1 LKRFNSGKIYIFF
14 SNDKVTTKAKEKM
27 TDIILFDSAR
37 KGGTG
42 KSKIAFSSAV
52 EMAQNYGK
60 TLLVEADF
68 TNPNYFSIYSNPNVK
83 SRFIGYGAKGKE
95 QLISERGQA
104 IKEKEDL
111 EEKLKKKKRAKAI
124 DSLERKII
132 EKVHSINETG
142 QALKEIEKL
151 EKKDSYCWFK
161 DNLDYL
167 IKKKKNRD
175 KVSDEI
181 KDRIMSQ
188 IRVEKNYLN
197 DAEIETEAERI
208 IDAEVAKATMQ
219 AGIFKPHIEDYIL
232 NTKITDLDILMG
244 KKNQNDL
251 LNDLIYENMDA
262 LREDTAN
269 AENMLKDDFITS
281 LENISQK
288 YANIIIDGYAGH
300 DYMTDKLFELSNK
313 HIIIAESN
321 EASAKSV
328 YNNMYET
335 INKIFES
342 MINKNSAAA
351 SAIAS
356 KFNISMGNKTGLE
369 VYKEIAK
376 KAKDINAQI
385 IRYESK
391 KRNNEEIFEGEE
403 GIYASFS
410 TFRYELSSL
419 IEESDKKINEMTSL
433 CIVMN
438 KIVPDF
444 FGKQRGLAIENYNRM
459 KKGLERYGIK
469 ALTPGFEKNYGG
481 GIIYFYKNL
490 SCIEDKKS
498 APMAYAK
505 PRHEFSV
512 QIKNLVNFIKSE
524 DYLKN

>member
-1 LKRFNSGKIYIFF
+1 MRKIYIFF

-27 TDIILFDSAR
+27 ADIILFDSAR

-42 KSKIAFSSAV
+42 KSKIAVSGAV
-52 EMAQNYGK
+52 MIAQNYGK

-68 TNPNYFSIYSNPNVK
+68 TNPNYFSIYSNQNVK
-83 SRFIGYGAKGKE
+83 SRFIRYGEKGKE
-95 QLISERGQA
+95 QLISEKEQA
-104 IKEKEDL
+104 SREKEGL

-124 DSLERKII
+124 DNLERKII
-132 EKVHSINETG
+132 EKGHSINDMEH
-142 QALKEIEKL
+142 AIKEIEKL

-161 DNLDYL
+161 DNLDYI
-167 IKKKKNRD
+167 IKRKKNRD
-175 KVSDEI
+175 KINDEI
-181 KDRIMSQ
+181 KDRIMLQ
-188 IRVEKNYLN
+188 LRTEKNYLN
-197 DAEIETEAERI
+197 GAEIEIEAERI
-208 IDAEVAKATMQ
+208 IEEEVAKATMQ
-219 AGIFKPHIEDYIL
+219 SGVFKPHIEDYIL
-232 NTKITDLDILMG
+232 NTKIIDLDILMG

-251 LNDLIYENMDA
+251 LNDLIYENRSALKEDA
-262 LREDTAN
+262 AN
-269 AENMLKDDFITS
+269 AENLLKDDFITS
-281 LENISQK
+281 LENLSQK
-288 YANIIIDGYAGH
+288 YKNIVIDGYAGH

-313 HIIIAESN
+313 HVIIAENN

-356 KFNISMGNKTGLE
+356 KFNIPMNNKTGLE
-369 VYKEIAK
+369 VYKEIAQR
-376 KAKDINAQI
+376 AKEINAQI

-391 KRNNEEIFEGEE
+391 KRGNEEIFEGEE
-403 GIYASFS
+403 GIYTSFS
-410 TFRYELSSL
+410 KFRYELSSL
-419 IEESDKKINEMTSL
+419 IEESDKKIDELASL

-505 PRHEFSV
+505 PRHDFSI
-512 QIKNLVNFIKSE
+512 QIKNLVNFIKAE